1 MVVGTDTCF
10 SSSPAAIGTATE
22 DQTEADGLREHAV
35 GPGSLAALLRNLAAA
50 REQQAR
56 LGGRLSDLQRRRD
69 ETTRLSGIAAA
80 DEGILEDGSDPVL
93 HRLHAAKGILDNGL
107 CHLEECRA
115 KRSSFGDALAS
126 ELQHVSARLRN
137 CRAGAAAAA
146 LAGVGNL
153 TSRSALSGAPSSPQ
167 AHGLASPQHQHLHH
181 QEQQQEQQYCQ
192 QNQLALQVEHPQ
204 KLGTGSASAPGPGT
218 MVRRPDSGRTSGRA
232 GVPLAR
238 RSSDRLPP
246 RLRNRSP
253 PHLSGSAF
261 SSPVATAPTSAVSSP
276 AAGGGRASSL
286 SAASDTALD

>member
-115 KRSSFGDALAS
+115 KRSSFGDAL
-126 ELQHVSARLRN
+126 
-137 CRAGAAAAA
+137 GAAAAA